1 MEFDFE
7 DHNLDLFL
15 VYDFKSVIEKYRR
28 KKLRT
33 NIKIIVLFIKY
44 SIINLLNSKI
54 GKKIVLENIIQSNY
68 YRINS
73 FGIAI
78 LK

>member
-54 GKKIVLENIIQSNY
+54 GKKIV
-68 YRINS
+68 
-73 FGIAI
+73 
-78 LK
+78 